1 MGKKLKGHGLFECP
15 RFMLP
20 EHATCIREQYR
31 RSSEIQASA
40 MLDELDVKLKAL
52 R

>member
-20 EHATCIREQYR
+20 EHATCI
-31 RSSEIQASA
+31 SV
-40 MLDELDVKLKAL
+40 DL
-52 R
+52 RVFNSFGDIRISGDNSKYFSQGN